1 MITHIRSL
9 EDQLLAEQYRQEILI
24 EKNENYKDELERL
37 SLSNES
43 QKEQIAKLDSEIDL
57 NRRKNGE
64 LQTC

>member
-64 LQTC
+64 L